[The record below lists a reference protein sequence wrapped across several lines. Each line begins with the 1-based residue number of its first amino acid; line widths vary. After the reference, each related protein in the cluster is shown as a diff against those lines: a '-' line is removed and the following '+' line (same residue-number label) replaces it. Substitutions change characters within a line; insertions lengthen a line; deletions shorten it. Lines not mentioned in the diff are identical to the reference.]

1 MKHLKRFENFYLPD
15 EDEFNIKNNME
26 EVMPN
31 DSDCETCDDSDEYLT
46 VDDFED
52 DFKNEF
58 DEDSFDE
65 FEDDFEDESY
75 DDEFGDEWGDELDAP
90 DFDESGIDKFES
102 KKSKP
107 VSYKKSGLKR
117 PDLADRNKNKKIEGW
132 EMAIAKKIEKELEKN
147 KKGSKN
153 RKSK

>member
-15 EDEFNIKNNME
+15 EEEFNDENNME

-52 DFKNEF
+52 DF
-58 DEDSFDE
+58 EDDYQPDFEGDFE
-65 FEDDFEDESY
+65 DDDFEDDFEEDN
-75 DDEFGDEWGDELDAP
+75 WGDELDAP
-90 DFDESGIDKFES
+90 EFDNSGIDKFES

-132 EMAIAKKIEKELEKN
+132 EMAIAKKIEKELEKD
-147 KKGSKN
+147 KK
-153 RKSK
+153 RKRK